1 MRLKVEHTTRFTY
14 DAPVR
19 EAYAELRLRPL
30 DSGGQRCLGF
40 TLATEPRAAVRGY
53 RDRHGNDVRHFDCLG
68 PHQELVVTSSSEVLT
83 PEAFGDPEAG
93 LSPLDAY
100 DYLGPTERTPHTEAV
115 RAFAAPF
122 RAAGDRMATVLAL
135 TQAVRAAL
143 RYEKGATDVNTS
155 ADEALA
161 RGRGVCQDFA
171 HVLLA
176 GCRSLGIPGRYVSG
190 YVLPGGEIGDQAAS
204 HAWVDVFLAGV
215 GWISVDPTHGRQ
227 QTSQYVRVAVG
238 RDYAEVP
245 PTRGVFKGPAREAL
259 AVEVRVS
266 PL

>member
-1 MRLKVEHTTRFTY
+1 MRLKVEHKTRFTY

-19 EAYAELRLRPL
+19 EAYSELRLRPL
-30 DSGGQRCLGF
+30 DAGGQRCLGF
-40 TLATEPRAAVRGY
+40 TLVTEPRAAVRGY

-68 PHQELVVTSSSEVLT
+68 PHQELIVTSTSEVLT
-83 PEAFGDPEAG
+83 PEAFGDPEAS

-100 DYLGPTERTPHTEAV
+100 DYLGPTEYAPHGDAV
-115 RAFAAPF
+115 RFFAGPHEVS
-122 RAAGDRMATVLAL
+122 GDRMATVLAL
-135 TQAVRAAL
+135 TEAVRQAL
-143 RYEKGATDVNTS
+143 RYEKGATDVRTP

-171 HVLLA
+171 HLLLA
-176 GCRSLGIPGRYVSG
+176 GCRVLGIPGRYVSG
-190 YVLPGGEIGDQAAS
+190 YVLPDGEPGDQAAS

-215 GWISVDPTHGRQ
+215 GWISLDPTHGRP

-245 PTRGVFKGPAREAL
+245 PTRGVFKGPAQEAL
-259 AVEVRVS
+259 AVEVRVV